1 MPKSG
6 TKLVNAQKQNGQSFF
21 YFFAQIFRN
30 THIKLVLVFGIA
42 RIVFVGAH
50 AQVRPI
56 SRDREEKKAKL
67 QHF

>member
-1 MPKSG
+1 MQRRKQMPKSG

-21 YFFAQIFRN
+21 YFFAPIFRN

-50 AQVRPI
+50 ALIVTKTGASQ
-56 SRDREEKKAKL
+56 AN
-67 QHF
+67 